1 MLFTANSLYKQ
12 HKEIKMKKPYNA
24 PKLTVHGNVEV
35 LTQQGG
41 ENFIDVPIGTPANGD
56 VAGS

>member
-1 MLFTANSLYKQ
+1 
-12 HKEIKMKKPYNA
+12 MKKPYNA

-41 ENFIDVPIGTPANGD
+41 VSFIDVPIGTPADGD
-56 VAGS
+56 TAGS